1 MWIGKGERA
10 PAALSGPRPAIA
22 AAGDEMEELFLYFT
36 FVYDWVNVLQL
47 IAVSFSAV
55 LVLSSLSLTG
65 RGLMRF
71 GIQAACVFA
80 AETLF
85 NWLLFYL
92 SHYLKWLAGIN
103 FPLAHLIVIAVYAAF
118 VSRYNIKS
126 RFVLSATVF
135 VTAIVMA
142 ELGTQCMRLFASGG
156 GVMRIFAAGAD
167 VLIVGFAVL
176 INLRSIHIYDNIPKT
191 SVASIIT
198 VAAASTALVLV
209 AEVDSVA
216 NNMTADGNLCLMLLY
231 IYLVTVAA
239 YIITYH
245 HCTDHNAKLVLEV
258 DKKLMEAD
266 IKMLSLSEQV
276 AEEMK
281 ASHGA
286 DFEFIFV
293 DDGSKDKTLSI
304 ARELHKQDARVR
316 YISFSRNFGKEAG
329 ILAGLKA
336 AKGDYVAMM
345 DADLQDPPA
354 LLPQMLDA
362 LLQED
367 YDCAA
372 TRRTNRKGEP
382 PIRSFFARMFYK
394 IINRL
399 SDADIVDGARDYRL
413 MRRRMVDA
421 ILALPE
427 YNRFSKG
434 IFGWVGFKTKW
445 LEYVNVERVAGETKW
460 SFWKLF
466 LYSLEGIVAFTT
478 APLALASLIGI
489 IFCVLAF
496 VMILFIIVRTL
507 LFGDPTSGWPSLVCI
522 IFLCSGV
529 QLFCMGVLGQ
539 YLAKTYM
546 EVKHRPVYIVRETE
560 QDEAE

>member
-1 MWIGKGERA
+1 
-10 PAALSGPRPAIA
+10 
-22 AAGDEMEELFLYFT
+22 
-36 FVYDWVNVLQL
+36 
-47 IAVSFSAV
+47 
-55 LVLSSLSLTG
+55 
-65 RGLMRF
+65 
-71 GIQAACVFA
+71 
-80 AETLF
+80 
-85 NWLLFYL
+85 
-92 SHYLKWLAGIN
+92 
-103 FPLAHLIVIAVYAAF
+103 
-118 VSRYNIKS
+118 
-126 RFVLSATVF
+126 
-135 VTAIVMA
+135 
-142 ELGTQCMRLFASGG
+142 
-156 GVMRIFAAGAD
+156 
-167 VLIVGFAVL
+167 
-176 INLRSIHIYDNIPKT
+176 
-191 SVASIIT
+191 
-198 VAAASTALVLV
+198 
-209 AEVDSVA
+209 
-216 NNMTADGNLCLMLLY
+216 MLLSIVVPCY
-231 IYLVTVAA
+231 
-239 YIITYH
+239 
-245 HCTDHNAKLVLEV
+245 NEQ
-258 DKKLMEAD
+258 EALPYFYKE
-266 IKMLSLSEQV
+266 ICRV

-293 DDGSKDKTLSI
+293 DDGSRDNTLAI
-304 ARELHKQDARVR
+304 ARELHKQDERVR

-329 ILAGLKA
+329 ILAGLEA
-336 AKGDYVAMM
+336 SKGDYVAMM

-362 LLQED
+362 LLEED

-507 LFGDPTSGWPSLVCI
+507 LFGDPTSGWPSMVCI

>member
-47 IAVSFSAV
+47 IAVSFSVV

-65 RGLMRF
+65 RGLIRF

-156 GVMRIFAAGAD
+156 GAMQIFAAGAD

-281 ASHGA
+281 EVRHDIKNQFLMMDMMLREKRYGEMEEYFKNMKEDFVAFPHFTDCGNAS
-286 DFEFIFV
+286 IN
-293 DDGSKDKTLSI
+293 SI
-304 ARELHKQDARVR
+304 MNME
-316 YISFSRNFGKEAG
+316 S
-329 ILAGLKA
+329 LKA
-336 AKGDYVAMM
+336 ASKKVQIISKINVPAELPVSVNDLCRIFVNLLDNAIEASEKTVGEGKRIVDLNVHVQNDYLYISVTNPIADSVDRAAALNLNTTKSDYKNHGYGHRIVKKIVDKYNGYINYSIEGDEFIAE
-345 DADLQDPPA
+345 A
-354 LLPQMLDA
+354 MLDIKTEA
-362 LLQED
+362 KHD
-367 YDCAA
+367 
-372 TRRTNRKGEP
+372 TN
-382 PIRSFFARMFYK
+382 
-394 IINRL
+394 
-399 SDADIVDGARDYRL
+399 
-413 MRRRMVDA
+413 
-421 ILALPE
+421 
-427 YNRFSKG
+427 
-434 IFGWVGFKTKW
+434 
-445 LEYVNVERVAGETKW
+445 
-460 SFWKLF
+460 
-466 LYSLEGIVAFTT
+466 
-478 APLALASLIGI
+478 
-489 IFCVLAF
+489 
-496 VMILFIIVRTL
+496 
-507 LFGDPTSGWPSLVCI
+507 
-522 IFLCSGV
+522 
-529 QLFCMGVLGQ
+529 
-539 YLAKTYM
+539 
-546 EVKHRPVYIVRETE
+546 
-560 QDEAE
+560 

>member
-1 MWIGKGERA
+1 
-10 PAALSGPRPAIA
+10 
-22 AAGDEMEELFLYFT
+22 
-36 FVYDWVNVLQL
+36 
-47 IAVSFSAV
+47 
-55 LVLSSLSLTG
+55 
-65 RGLMRF
+65 
-71 GIQAACVFA
+71 
-80 AETLF
+80 
-85 NWLLFYL
+85 
-92 SHYLKWLAGIN
+92 
-103 FPLAHLIVIAVYAAF
+103 
-118 VSRYNIKS
+118 
-126 RFVLSATVF
+126 
-135 VTAIVMA
+135 
-142 ELGTQCMRLFASGG
+142 
-156 GVMRIFAAGAD
+156 
-167 VLIVGFAVL
+167 
-176 INLRSIHIYDNIPKT
+176 
-191 SVASIIT
+191 
-198 VAAASTALVLV
+198 
-209 AEVDSVA
+209 
-216 NNMTADGNLCLMLLY
+216 MLLSIVVPCY
-231 IYLVTVAA
+231 
-239 YIITYH
+239 
-245 HCTDHNAKLVLEV
+245 NEQ
-258 DKKLMEAD
+258 EALPYFYKE
-266 IKMLSLSEQV
+266 ICRV

-281 ASHGA
+281 SSHGA

-293 DDGSKDKTLSI
+293 DDGSKDKTLAI
-304 ARELHKQDARVR
+304 ARELHKQDERVR

-329 ILAGLKA
+329 ILAGLEA

-560 QDEAE
+560 RDEAE

>member
-1 MWIGKGERA
+1 
-10 PAALSGPRPAIA
+10 
-22 AAGDEMEELFLYFT
+22 
-36 FVYDWVNVLQL
+36 
-47 IAVSFSAV
+47 
-55 LVLSSLSLTG
+55 
-65 RGLMRF
+65 
-71 GIQAACVFA
+71 
-80 AETLF
+80 
-85 NWLLFYL
+85 
-92 SHYLKWLAGIN
+92 
-103 FPLAHLIVIAVYAAF
+103 
-118 VSRYNIKS
+118 
-126 RFVLSATVF
+126 
-135 VTAIVMA
+135 
-142 ELGTQCMRLFASGG
+142 
-156 GVMRIFAAGAD
+156 
-167 VLIVGFAVL
+167 
-176 INLRSIHIYDNIPKT
+176 
-191 SVASIIT
+191 
-198 VAAASTALVLV
+198 
-209 AEVDSVA
+209 
-216 NNMTADGNLCLMLLY
+216 MLLSIVVPCY
-231 IYLVTVAA
+231 NEQEALPFFYKEICRVAG
-239 YIITYH
+239 
-245 HCTDHNAKLVLEV
+245 
-258 DKKLMEAD
+258 
-266 IKMLSLSEQV
+266 
-276 AEEMK
+276 EMK

-293 DDGSKDKTLSI
+293 DDGSKDDTLSI
-304 ARELHKQDARVR
+304 ARGLRRQDKRVR

-329 ILAGLKA
+329 ILAGLEA
-336 AKGDYVAMM
+336 ARGDYVAMM

-354 LLPQMLDA
+354 LLPEMLDA
-362 LLQED
+362 LLKED

-372 TRRTNRKGEP
+372 TRRTTRKGEP

-394 IINRL
+394 IINRM

-434 IFGWVGFKTKW
+434 IFGWVGFRTKW

-478 APLALASLIGI
+478 APLALASLVGI

-496 VMILFIIVRTL
+496 VMIVFIIVRTL

-560 QDEAE
+560 ADAEA